1 MKAYTYVRRHW
12 RVLYAVNQRINND
25 IFHKNDNVIV
35 KQDKELHSTETNTEE
50 YRIEFKR
57 VPKS

>member
-1 MKAYTYVRRHW
+1 MFADIEECFMH
-12 RVLYAVNQRINND
+12 VNQRINND

>member
-1 MKAYTYVRRHW
+1 MFADIEECFMH
-12 RVLYAVNQRINND
+12 VNQRINND

-50 YRIEFKR
+50 YSIEFKR
-57 VPKS
+57 VPKR